1 MKLKTPAKPFALMI
15 FFAILTLIAVAT
27 IISVN
32 QTPLQQTTTPTEGI
46 YTATASYD
54 YTATLSPN
62 TIYPNQ
68 TTLKPGQGILYAK
81 LTKQIDLTLTYT
93 FEATFPTTTTTLYNI
108 TRTLKTTAWDYQMSI
123 TPIQTT
129 NQKILQINLP
139 TYNRN
144 EIEAVKARIDNET
157 GTQTNTYSTTT
168 SSYYTLEI
176 TPTFITTATS
186 PQGPITQIFTPTL
199 TIDYNRNQQG
209 DVITLTNLEQTQT
222 NKLTQTQVTST
233 PNNQTERYASYVLIV
248 VALTGLTLTT
258 LCYKRQKIT
267 QPKQHVN
274 KIMQSHKDLIVE
286 ATKNTKIDALATI
299 DLAAVDDL
307 IKTAEILA
315 KPIIHSRDENEKDI
329 FYIID
334 ENIKYQYQDDSI

>member
-1 MKLKTPAKPFALMI
+1 MKLKAPAKPFTLML
-15 FFAILTLIAVAT
+15 FFALLTLIAVAT
-27 IISVN
+27 VFVVN
-32 QTPLQQTTTPTEGI
+32 QTPLQQTTTQTEGS

-54 YTATLSPN
+54 YTAILNPN

-108 TRTLKTTAWDYQMSI
+108 TRNLKTTAWDYQMS
-123 TPIQTT
+123 TT
-129 NQKILQINLP
+129 TTKTTTQQILQINLP
-139 TYNRN
+139 TYDRN

-157 GTQTNTYSTTT
+157 GTQTSTYSTTT

-222 NKLTQTQVTST
+222 NQLTQTQVTSS
-233 PNNQTERYASYVLIV
+233 NQTERYASYILMV
-248 VALTGLTLTT
+248 VALAGLTLAT
-258 LCYKRQKIT
+258 LFYQRQKPT

-274 KIMQSHKDLIVE
+274 KIMQSHKDLIIE
-286 ATKNTKIDALATI
+286 ATKNTKIDTLATI
-299 DLAAVDDL
+299 YLAAANEL

-315 KPIIHSRDENEKDI
+315 KPIIHTKDENDKDV

-334 ENIKYQYQDDSI
+334 ENIKYQYGDD

>member
-1 MKLKTPAKPFALMI
+1 MRLKAPAKPFALMI
-15 FFAILTLIAVAT
+15 FFILLTLIAVPT
-27 IISVN
+27 VIVVN
-32 QTPLQQTTTPTEGI
+32 QTPLQQTTTQTEGS
-46 YTATASYD
+46 YTATANYN
-54 YTATLSPN
+54 YTATLNPN

-93 FEATFPTTTTTLYNI
+93 FEATFPTTTTTIYNI
-108 TRTLKTTAWDYQMSI
+108 TRTLKTTAWDYQMSA
-123 TPIQTT
+123 TSTQTT
-129 NQKILQINLP
+129 NQQTLQINLP
-139 TYNRN
+139 TYDRN

-157 GTQTNTYSTTT
+157 GTQTSTYSTTT

-199 TIDYNRNQQG
+199 SIDYNRDQQG
-209 DVITLTNLEQTQT
+209 DVISLTNLEQTQS
-222 NKLTQTQVTST
+222 NQLTQTQITSNT
-233 PNNQTERYASYVLIV
+233 QTERYASYVLIV
-248 VALTGLTLTT
+248 VALTGLTLTI
-258 LCYKRQKIT
+258 LFYQRQKTT

-274 KIMQSHKDLIVE
+274 KIMQSHKDLIIE
-286 ATKNTKIDALATI
+286 ATKNSNKIDTLATV
-299 DLAAVDDL
+299 DLATEDDL

-315 KPIIHSRDENEKDI
+315 KPIIHAKNENQKDI

-334 ENIKYQYQDDSI
+334 EFIKYQYLDNSS